1 LGSVGSHSRSST
13 AQPLSELESMMT
25 VPSIDALYE
34 GFTRSLP
41 PCLQPLANS
50 LPHALKLAPV
60 PTARWSDVFSHEVT
74 LGAPSMVAEAFPF
87 AAPDLV
93 QRATLAHLL
102 AVIEAFGSDRVADRQ
117 VVGSPEL
124 RAVLAHLIRARDTAM
139 ASLTGSGEAEM
150 RRADTRTR
158 AAVAEERALLTG
170 GKAVSFVEYERVSLA
185 KQAVGF
191 PASVTLARALGAGA
205 ADVERVQGLLE
216 GASLG
221 LQFEDDVMDWED
233 DLQNGGAWAS
243 SLATDVRRGRA
254 KDASESARDRSA
266 VHASGALRLMLE
278 HSRRCYRSAASHARA
293 LGALRLEGWAKA
305 RERRLA
311 DLIPLE
317 AKHAGYSVRVR
328 KLSPWAL
335 EVFA

>member
-1 LGSVGSHSRSST
+1 
-13 AQPLSELESMMT
+13 MMT
-25 VPSIDALYE
+25 ALSIDALYQ
-34 GFTRSLP
+34 GFVQSLP
-41 PCLQPLANS
+41 LSLQPLANS

-60 PTARWSDVFSHEVT
+60 PTARWRDVFSHDVT
-74 LGAPSMVAEAFPF
+74 LGAPSVIAEAFP
-87 AAPDLV
+87 AAPLHLV
-93 QRATLAHLL
+93 RTAALAHAL

-117 VVGSPEL
+117 VASTPEL
-124 RAVLAHLIRARDTAM
+124 LAVLAHLIRARDTAM
-139 ASLTGSGEAEM
+139 ASLGGNSEAEM

-158 AAVAEERALLTG
+158 AAVAEERVLLAS
-170 GKAVSFVEYERVSLA
+170 GKAVSFDEYERVSLA

-191 PASVTLARALGAGA
+191 PASVALARAVGAGA
-205 ADVERVQGLLE
+205 ADVERVQGVLE

-233 DLQNGGAWAS
+233 DLCNGGAWAS
-243 SLATDVRRGRA
+243 SLAAVVRAGREHEAGREPVTDRV
-254 KDASESARDRSA
+254 A

-278 HSRRCYRSAASHARA
+278 RSRRRYRSAGSHARE
-293 LGALRLEGWAKA
+293 LGALRFAAWAKA